1 MVLDVVADSER
12 QANKPEE
19 AQGDI
24 THLVRHLDAA
34 YNLARWLVRN
44 QADAEDLVQE
54 AYLRAA
60 RSFHTLRGTESR
72 PWLLAIV
79 RNVCYDWLRR
89 GHLSPLREAS
99 AQEIDA
105 SRADAPSPEAILLQK
120 GDAAA
125 VRDAL
130 ERMPEHFREVIIL
143 REFEQMPYKDIA
155 AISGVPPGTVMSR
168 LSRARKQLVRSLG
181 PHRRATTRTS

>member
-1 MVLDVVADSER
+1 VLLDVAADSKR
-12 QANKPEE
+12 QEDKPAETP
-19 AQGDI
+19 GDI

-60 RSFHTLRGTESR
+60 GSFHTFRGCESR

-79 RNVCYDWLRR
+79 RNACYDWLRR
-89 GHLSPLREAS
+89 GHRSPLREAS
-99 AQEIDA
+99 PEEIAA
-105 SRADAPSPEAILLQK
+105 SKADAPSPEAILLQK
-120 GDAAA
+120 GDAVA
-125 VRDAL
+125 VKDAL
-130 ERMPEHFREVIIL
+130 ERLPAHFREVIIL

-155 AISGVPPGTVMSR
+155 AISGVSTGTVMSR
-168 LSRARKQLVRSLG
+168 LSRARKLLVRSLG
-181 PHRRATTRTS
+181 PHGRAATRTS